1 MSWTTQYLR
10 ESAVSE
16 IRKHAGARLLLAEDN
31 PINREVALELLSGLG
46 LNVDIAEDGHDAV
59 EKVCTHRYQLIL
71 MDVQMPKMDGLD
83 ATKIIRSLP
92 DGQEIPILA
101 MTANAFNEDRE
112 DCLKAGMN
120 DFVAKPVEPK
130 LFYSTLA
137 KWLSTTPSQHNV
149 VSEND
154 GPVLIS
160 NWQQQLLEIPG
171 LDVER
176 GLKNVG
182 GKMATYIRVLRMLV
196 EHHGTDPQQITLAL
210 ADNDLSEVK
219 RLAHRLKGA
228 IGNLGATWV
237 EEQAGAVD
245 LAIHHG
251 AERANL
257 ERLCNELVRELAMI
271 IKAVQNVLAEADR
284 AA

>member
-1 MSWTTQYLR
+1 
-10 ESAVSE
+10 
-16 IRKHAGARLLLAEDN
+16 
-31 PINREVALELLSGLG
+31 
-46 LNVDIAEDGHDAV
+46 
-59 EKVCTHRYQLIL
+59 
-71 MDVQMPKMDGLD
+71 MDVQMPRLDGLV
-83 ATKIIRSLP
+83 ATKIIRTLP

-101 MTANAFNEDRE
+101 MTANAFNEDRQ
-112 DCLKAGMN
+112 DCLLAGMN
-120 DFVAKPVEPK
+120 DLVAKPVEPK

-137 KWLSTTPSQHNV
+137 KWLSTTPSKRNAV
-149 VSEND
+149 TGND
-154 GPVLIS
+154 GTVVIS

-182 GKMATYIRVLRMLV
+182 GKMATYLRVLRMLV
-196 EHHGTDPQQITLAL
+196 EHHGSDPQRLTLAL
-210 ADNDLSEVK
+210 ADNDLSELK

-237 EEQAGAVD
+237 EEQSGAVD
-245 LAIHHG
+245 LAIYHG

-257 ERLCNELVRELAMI
+257 EQLCNELVRELATM
-271 IKAVQNVLAEADR
+271 IKAVQNVLVEADR